1 MSYAVVF
8 VVTEVIKSL
17 YDYPVP
23 MEISK
28 LKWDWSAETG
38 QVDPK
43 GHRFP
48 QDLRVL
54 WNKTQTQSAVELS
67 DSQEQTTVNS
77 I

>member
-1 MSYAVVF
+1 MR
-8 VVTEVIKSL
+8 
-17 YDYPVP
+17 PV
-23 MEISK
+23 SR
-28 LKWDWSAETG
+28 DG

>member
-1 MSYAVVF
+1 MR
-8 VVTEVIKSL
+8 
-17 YDYPVP
+17 PV
-23 MEISK
+23 SR
-28 LKWDWSAETG
+28 DG

-67 DSQEQTTVNS
+67 DSQEQTNLRMENVESHIDYSDTL
-77 I
+77 ID